1 MNNRTSKKQ
10 VRRDRRRGKIR
21 SKISGT
27 SERPRLSVFKS
38 NRGMF
43 LQIID
48 DVEMTTIVSA
58 NMKEIKKG
66 TKTEKAKELGKIIAE
81 KALLKNIKSVV
92 FDRGGFQYHGRIKA
106 VAEGA
111 REAGLNF

>member
-1 MNNRTSKKQ
+1 MNKNTKQ
-10 VRRDRRRGKIR
+10 LRRDRRRGKIR
-21 SKISGT
+21 SRISGT
-27 SERPRLSVFKS
+27 SSRPRLSVFKS

-48 DVEMTTIVSA
+48 DEAGKTLVSA
-58 NMKEIKKG
+58 SSKETKEG

-81 KALLKNIKSVV
+81 KAIKEKIKTVV

-106 VAEGA
+106 VADGA
-111 REAGLNF
+111 REAGLEF